1 MERRSCHR
9 TAGPG
14 ASSSKLTCARPTFY
28 LRGSRVGA
36 ERRAEAVWEGTLFEG
51 RGRVNL
57 VSSGAVSDLPV
68 TWAART
74 EEPAGKTSPEELI
87 AAAHAACF
95 SMSFSNILAQN
106 ETPAE
111 RLEVAATSSFEKRD
125 AGFRL
130 TKMHLDVVGT
140 VPGIDSDT
148 FQTTAE
154 QAKDGC
160 PVSNALVG
168 NVEISLTA
176 NLK

>member
-1 MERRSCHR
+1 M
-9 TAGPG
+9 
-14 ASSSKLTCARPTFY
+14 
-28 LRGSRVGA
+28 GA

-51 RGRVNL
+51 QGRVNL
-57 VSSGAVSDLPV
+57 VSSGVASDLPV
-68 TWAART
+68 TWASRT

-95 SMSFSNILAQN
+95 SMAFSNMLAQN

-111 RLEVAATSSFEKRD
+111 RLEVAATSSFEKRE
-125 AGFRL
+125 AGMRL

-140 VPGIDSDT
+140 VPGIDSET

-154 QAKDGC
+154 KARDGC
-160 PVSNALVG
+160 PVSNALAG